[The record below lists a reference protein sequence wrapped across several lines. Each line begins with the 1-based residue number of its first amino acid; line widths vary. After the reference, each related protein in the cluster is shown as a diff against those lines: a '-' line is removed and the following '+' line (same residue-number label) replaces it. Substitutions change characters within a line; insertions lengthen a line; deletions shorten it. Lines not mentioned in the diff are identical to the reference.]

1 MGRRQVQPPT
11 GPSSSPQ
18 EDEETRDPEE
28 AAAAAAAAP
37 AASLPTLRPRTL
49 EEPPPPPAAAGGPL
63 VRART
68 GPHLPRLP
76 RSRCA
81 CSLSPLPSTRRPPTA
96 CRPPKPSSSPSPRA
110 RARVTDGAERRP
122 AVGRREARPA
132 SLAPPPGPAADWV
145 LRGNHLHSLPAPRPR
160 ARAWCELES
169 CPGAELGAEM
179 LDSQR
184 AGQP

>member
-11 GPSSSPQ
+11 GPSSSPP

-37 AASLPTLRPRTL
+37 AASLPTLRPPTL

-68 GPHLPRLP
+68 GPHLPRHP

-81 CSLSPLPSTRRPPTA
+81 CSL
-96 CRPPKPSSSPSPRA
+96 CPSPR
-110 RARVTDGAERRP
+110 P
-122 AVGRREARPA
+122 AALRQPA
-132 SLAPPPGPAADWV
+132 GPQSPPPP
-145 LRGNHLHSLPAPRPR
+145 PPR
-160 ARAWCELES
+160 ARELAWLTAPS
-169 CPGAELGAEM
+169 VGPQWGGGKRGL
-179 LDSQR
+179 R
-184 AGQP
+184 H